1 MHLKDNLR
9 NVLIYKNTSTTE
21 HGTVALHWSTPFISE
36 YLWNFLHWKD
46 KLKKANR
53 RDVTTH
59 YGNLLST
66 RLVSQN
72 NWYRTGLFISSKRLF
87 VLLYRH
93 TTLITFSDVLT
104 IFLAR
109 QRTEVFYYPLTL
121 FCDKFWRRKNIHL
134 TLYFSLNTY
143 NWVWLYPTWFNGFN
157 INISNRNVVEKLDY
171 LDA

>member
-1 MHLKDNLR
+1 MLDIYIYIFYSLERFQYSLANIHIMLYRKMKKVCYRWLSFPGQWPLLTMLLKDNLM

-59 YGNLLST
+59 YGNLLSS

-72 NWYRTGLFISSKRLF
+72 NWNRTGLFISSKRLF
-87 VLLYRH
+87 C
-93 TTLITFSDVLT
+93 T
-104 IFLAR
+104 IIL
-109 QRTEVFYYPLTL
+109 P
-121 FCDKFWRRKNIHL
+121 
-134 TLYFSLNTY
+134 
-143 NWVWLYPTWFNGFN
+143 
-157 INISNRNVVEKLDY
+157 
-171 LDA
+171 